1 MLVFLVGPTKAP
13 EAKATSKTDSSS
25 KMDANERKQTQ
36 NGRKWT
42 QAGASGRKQQAGAL
56 VGVEGKK
63 S

>member
-1 MLVFLVGPTKAP
+1 MVAMLVFLVGPTKAP
-13 EAKATSKTDSSS
+13 EAKATS